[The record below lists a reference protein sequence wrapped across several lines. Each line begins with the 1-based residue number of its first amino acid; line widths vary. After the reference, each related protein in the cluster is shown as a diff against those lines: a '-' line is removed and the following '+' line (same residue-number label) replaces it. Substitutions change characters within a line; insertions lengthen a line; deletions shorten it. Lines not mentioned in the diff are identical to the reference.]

1 MKIGSLH
8 SSTIITRYKDNPI
21 LTASMVPYPSEL
33 VFNAGVVKYQGKY
46 VMVFRNDYDYV
57 GGTQFNGTNIGL
69 ATSSDGINWKVES
82 KPVFSL
88 ETEEISRAYD
98 PRLVLI
104 EDELYMCFAVD
115 TKHGIRGGIAK
126 TTDLHHFEILSLTL
140 PDNRNLVLF
149 PEKIGGM
156 YCRLERPFTVYSRG
170 GKDRFDIWMS
180 QSPDLKYWGNAQL
193 VLGVEDVS
201 FANDKIGPAAPPVK
215 TAAGWLM
222 LFHSVDLDSDRG
234 KNGWEN
240 CWQKRYC
247 GGIALLDLN
256 DPSKV
261 LGVYQEPLL
270 APETI
275 YEVQEGFRTN
285 VIFPTSMLL
294 EDSEL
299 KIYYGA
305 ADTVVAL
312 ATCQLADVLQLFQ

>member
-69 ATSSDGINWKVES
+69 AMSSDGINWKVES

-222 LFHSVDLDSDRG
+222 LFHSVDLDSNRG